1 MRANWRSL
9 VFLAVV
15 IVAILVI
22 PSSAAHGS
30 PGGGPSSLGGYGQA
44 GSAAFGGG
52 GGTGS
57 SGTGAGGAAEVHAG
71 YAAAEASL
79 LPGTTGKE
87 TTAGNGMSSSPGSIG
102 RGVQSGPGENA
113 RGSSPEAGYGL
124 QAGLAAGPMS
134 SGDSQASRGPRLQ
147 AGTLQEPEFGSRYA
161 SGERGEAMPG
171 QHRGPPAGA
180 QPFGPGS
187 QAGRLPCGPAQTAE
201 PLGGATGVQDPVS
214 GVVQPQRGKK
224 DGEDEREDAIDPG
237 PSWPGIPFS
246 FLTFLG
252 YRRIGGKNVLEH
264 EGRNRV
270 YSAIVEHPGIDIGSL
285 ERMAGINRNTLRY
298 HLFTL
303 IRAGKIT
310 VFSRPGMARYF
321 ENRGMYPPFVQCLLH
336 YLRTETP
343 GEIIG
348 LLWHTPGMT
357 RAQLADALALSGPTV
372 TRHMQN
378 LASDGIVEVRIDGRN
393 HHYTLSS
400 SALATLP
407 WYGHLVQKSREIHG
421 SMQAIAHPSPA

>member
-1 MRANWRSL
+1 MRATWRSL
-9 VFLAVV
+9 AFLAVV
-15 IVAILVI
+15 IIMVLVI

-30 PGGGPSSLGGYGQA
+30 PGGGSSSLGGYGQA
-44 GSAAFGGG
+44 GSAVSGWGS
-52 GGTGS
+52 GTGS
-57 SGTGAGGAAEVHAG
+57 SGSGAGGVAGAHAG
-71 YAAAEASL
+71 YDAAEAAL
-79 LPGTTGKE
+79 LQGTTGRE
-87 TTAGNGMSSSPGSIG
+87 TTTGNGVSSSLGSIG
-102 RGVQSGPGENA
+102 RGVQAGPGENA
-113 RGSSPEAGYGL
+113 RGSSLESGYRL
-124 QAGLAAGPMS
+124 QAGLVAVPMS
-134 SGDSQASRGPRLQ
+134 SGDSQASRGPRLK
-147 AGTLQEPEFGSRYA
+147 AGTLQEPESGSRYA
-161 SGERGEAMPG
+161 FGERGAAMPG

-214 GVVQPQRGKK
+214 GVGQPQRGKK
-224 DGEDEREDAIDPG
+224 DGEDEREGAINPG

-246 FLTFLG
+246 FLMFLG

-270 YSAIVEHPGIDIGSL
+270 YSAIVEHPGIDIVCL
-285 ERMAGINRNTLRY
+285 ERMSGINRNTLRY

-310 VFSRPGMARYF
+310 VFSLPGMARYF

-336 YLRTETP
+336 YLWTETP
-343 GEIIG
+343 GEIIR

-357 RAQLADALALSGPTV
+357 RAELADALALSGPTV

-378 LASDGIVEVRIDGRN
+378 LASDGIVEVQIDGRN

-407 WYGHLVQKSREIHG
+407 WYGHLEQKSREIQG
-421 SMQAIAHPSPA
+421 SMQAIAQPSPA